1 MPGEGGTDWVAWHT
15 DYDDPSSD
23 LSWRRRA
30 VQSAVRCSL
39 DEAGSEPFRIV
50 SACSGDGRDLLEV
63 LATHAAA
70 ARTQV
75 RLLELDDRLAR
86 RAEDFARDHGL
97 EGVEVVRSDAG
108 RTDSYAGAVPADLVL
123 LCGVFGNLSDED
135 VQATVGV
142 ARQLCTAGGTV
153 VWTRDRHDR
162 DPVEPTDEIRV
173 WFDRAGFEEVSLD
186 APEHRSYRVGVHR
199 FLGEPELLVPGR
211 RFFTFTR

>member
-15 DYDDPSSD
+15 DYVDPSSD

-39 DEAGSEPFRIV
+39 DEAGPEPFRIV

-86 RAEDFARDHGL
+86 RAEDVARDHGL

-135 VQATVGV
+135 VQATVGP
-142 ARQLCTAGGTV
+142 ASRRSRSTPLRTAATASGCIGSLGNRSSWCRGIV
-153 VWTRDRHDR
+153 SSPSRADRLAPGCHPDH
-162 DPVEPTDEIRV
+162 EIR
-173 WFDRAGFEEVSLD
+173 FPHPA
-186 APEHRSYRVGVHR
+186 VG
-199 FLGEPELLVPGR
+199 GR
-211 RFFTFTR
+211 LRLMQNPIMIS